1 MQSFMEIRART
12 RVQFVNPVLTDCL
25 RRHAVLFQYAGIE
38 PDWSEQGC
46 FFTVRDDF
54 FPMPRQLSDFSGCL
68 IRFFAGYNT
77 REDVTALREALDAL
91 GPALTDGYT
100 GLSIDLQ
107 ALLTGSY
114 AARFNVRPASYALD
128 YYTAI
133 LRHIADRNDLPLEA
147 VTRDR
152 FVRAVRHVPARVSAF
167 FTFDGTQS
175 IYLRTYR
182 LQGLDTTADPLVK
195 RVRMVYDAHN
205 QPRQALTY
213 DARVRPTAPRPA
225 GVDYARQIGPKPRS
239 LDFTGKNFVLTGG
252 DKPALTREITARGG
266 CVRSSL
272 VLATDYLIIGD
283 AVRRETAK
291 ITRAKALN
299 TSRPRQICALWEHEF
314 WQLCAQT
321 AQDREPDA
329 IAGQTGQENPDMP

>member
-1 MQSFMEIRART
+1 MQSYVELRART

-54 FPMPRQLSDFSGCL
+54 FPMPHQLSDFSGCL
-68 IRFFAGYNT
+68 VRFLAGYNT

-91 GPALTDGYT
+91 EPALIAGYA

-114 AARFNVRPASYALD
+114 AARFNVRPASYAPD
-128 YYTAI
+128 YYAAI
-133 LRHIADRNDLPLEA
+133 LRHIADRNGLPLEA
-147 VTRDR
+147 VTRDY

-167 FTFDGTQS
+167 FTFDGSQS

-182 LQGLDTTADPLVK
+182 LQGLDTAADPLVK

-213 DARVRPTAPRPA
+213 DARIRPTAPRPA
-225 GVDYARQIGPKPRS
+225 GVNYARQIGPKPHTV
-239 LDFTGKNFVLTGG
+239 DFAGKNFVLTGG
-252 DKPALTREITARGG
+252 DKPALTREITAHGG
-266 CVRSSL
+266 RVRSSL

-291 ITRAKALN
+291 IARAKMLN
-299 TSRPRQICALWEHEF
+299 ASRPQQICALWEHEF
-314 WQLCAQT
+314 WQLCAQM
-321 AQDREPDA
+321 AQARDGNA
-329 IAGQTGQENPDMP
+329 IIGQTVQENPDMP